1 MTDEHLC
8 PDGNAS
14 AISDLL
20 ILGLDLVKTRMV
32 VMGMEMRKTFI
43 GNVLVSLIEKTPDIK
58 IMKAITKVNIEK
70 LT

>member
-8 PDGNAS
+8 PDNS
-14 AISDLL
+14 SSTITDLL

-58 IMKAITKVNIEK
+58 IMKAITKVSNYH
-70 LT
+70 